1 MSLSIND
8 SSGLL
13 DSDMRLFTERRFQF
27 ALSRFDSRIDG
38 VEVTVTRTGKGQRA
52 GKGQGIDQHECSVA
66 IDIRRSEKV
75 SLIEIDT
82 DLKKCV
88 VRAAERSGRAVG
100 RSVERWHSQERHRP
114 ACASTNNV

>member
-8 SSGLL
+8 SKSLL
-13 DSDMRLFTERRFQF
+13 DGEMRLFTERRFQF

-38 VEVTVTRTGKGQRA
+38 VEVTVTRAERGRE
-52 GKGQGIDQHECSVA
+52 IEQHECSVA

-75 SLIEIDT
+75 SLIETDT

-88 VRAAERSGRAVG
+88 GRAAQRSGRAVG
-100 RSVERWHSQERHRP
+100 RSIERWHSQERHNP